1 MPTPGWL
8 PGTSLR
14 PDDEVE
20 ASSQTPNPS
29 SRRSVTNDSGV
40 NLTSG
45 FLCWVTANVESGLNM
60 SVSQVRATS
69 SANVGE
75 YVGSVAATVDAL
87 SVDWWCTPAFDAV
100 VTLSSE
106 IPYYRGRKAVLAWNR
121 TFGWSLGVHGLTPG
135 NVLVVEG
142 LGLGPAPDPAR
153 CSDRVAE
160 LIAELADWAPQRSGD
175 RPSPRIVHGPH
186 APTG

>member
-1 MPTPGWL
+1 
-8 PGTSLR
+8 
-14 PDDEVE
+14 
-20 ASSQTPNPS
+20 
-29 SRRSVTNDSGV
+29 VTNDSSV
-40 NLTSG
+40 NLPSG
-45 FLCWVTANVESGLNM
+45 SFRWVSANVESGLCM
-60 SVSQVRATS
+60 SISQVRATS

-75 YVGSVAATVDAL
+75 YVGSVATTVGAL

-100 VTLSSE
+100 VTLSCE

-121 TFGWSLGVHGLTPG
+121 HFGWSLGVHGLTQG

-160 LIAELADWAPQRSGD
+160 LIAELADWAPRPASGQ
-175 RPSPRIVHGPH
+175 PAPRIVHGPG
-186 APTG
+186 APRG

>member
-1 MPTPGWL
+1 MAHLLHIDSSISGTASVSRALTARAADAWNAGHPDGVADHPTGGQPRQR
-8 PGTSLR
+8 TS
-14 PDDEVE
+14 PPP
-20 ASSQTPNPS
+20 QT
-29 SRRSVTNDSGV
+29 
-40 NLTSG
+40 
-45 FLCWVTANVESGLNM
+45 
-60 SVSQVRATS
+60 SQVRATR

-75 YVGSVAATVDAL
+75 YVDSVATTVDAQ
-87 SVDWWCTPAFDAV
+87 SVDWWSTPAFDAV
-100 VTLSSE
+100 VTLSHE

-121 TFGWSLGVHGLTPG
+121 HFGWSLGVHGLTQG

-160 LIAELADWAPQRSGD
+160 LLTELADWAPPRSGD

-186 APTG
+186 APSG